1 MSEREAIEAVD
12 EPVTV
17 SSLVDDLRAL
27 GLTPGET
34 VLVHSSLS
42 SLGWVCVDAQT
53 VVDALMAAVTEA
65 GTLVMPTHSGQY
77 SDPAAWSNPPVPD
90 DWIDTIRGERPPYR
104 PATTPTRGVGAVPEC
119 FRSYTGVYRSQHPTV
134 SFGAWGADADSVVA
148 DHAFDNGL
156 GEGSPL
162 ASVYERAGS
171 ILLLGV
177 DHGANTSLH
186 LAEYRADIDPPRT
199 DNVATVLEDD
209 EPASITYQDIE
220 TDASDF
226 ATLGD
231 AFEDER
237 DSSVRRGSVGA
248 ADARL
253 IPQRAMVD
261 FAVDWLEANR

>member
-1 MSEREAIEAVD
+1 MSERDAIDAVD

-27 GLTPGET
+27 GLTAGET

-42 SLGWVCVDAQT
+42 SFGWVCVDAQT

-77 SDPAAWSNPPVPD
+77 GDPAVWSNPPVPD
-90 DWIDTIRGERPPYR
+90 DWIDTIRAERPPYR

-119 FRSYTGVYRSQHPTV
+119 FRSYPDVYRSQHPTV
-134 SFGAWGADADSVVA
+134 SFAAWGADAETIVA
-148 DHAFDNGL
+148 DHGFDDGL
-156 GEGSPL
+156 GEHSPL
-162 ASVYERAGS
+162 ASVYDRSGS
-171 ILLLGV
+171 VLLLGV

-186 LAEYRADIDPPRT
+186 LAEYRADIDLPPT
-199 DNVATVLEDD
+199 DTVATVLEEG
-209 EPASITYQDIE
+209 EPTSVTFQDIE

-231 AFEDER
+231 AFEDEH
-237 DSSVRRGSVGA
+237 DSIVRRGSVGA

-253 IPQRAMVD
+253 VPQRAMVD